1 MEYNVLSSLAL
12 CKQKRRGRLN
22 ERNSKRRAL
31 TNIRRNLLDTTH
43 SEVCAASSNTLN
55 TQVDN
60 SFKNLSCSNSNNVNS
75 NHCQIYK
82 LQNLH
87 SFDNMPELSF
97 NETASDNI
105 SEVSIYEQENNESD
119 EYFDLSTFFNHPDI
133 SLHDSTNVTKAEY
146 CRNLLTLFRDANVF
160 EDLFVKRSIC
170 TNCHQDLN
178 YHNDN
183 VKCTLTEERFRTD
196 IYDIDAKVAFSHL
209 INLLFPE
216 ITQCKQEIALQSLS
230 EYNDIPSYQT
240 IEKHFLKV

>member
-146 CRNLLTLFRDANVF
+146 CRNLLTLFRDANVCKTHC
-160 EDLFVKRSIC
+160 D
-170 TNCHQDLN
+170 
-178 YHNDN
+178 
-183 VKCTLTEERFRTD
+183 RFIRL
-196 IYDIDAKVAFSHL
+196 IYSGLPTPNNLPKSMK
-209 INLLFPE
+209 NLLNDMQGKIE
-216 ITQCKQEIALQSLS
+216 RTENILS
-230 EYNDIPSYQT
+230 FRKKM
-240 IEKHFLKV
+240 KHE